1 MHGRKTHFATL
12 TLSLF
17 TAVACVHAQASTSAS
32 TSTMDCRDRGWNDD
46 RVYCETREIAVPLSK
61 SLRVDGRTNGSIRVH
76 GWDKNEIHATA
87 RIETHARDDKE
98 AQDIAKDITISAAHD
113 ELRAEGPSSRSYSSC
128 RNCWDDDRRTS
139 WSVSFDVY
147 VPRQTD
153 LELTAHNGGVS
164 VENVDARVDA
174 ETVNGGLSMTD
185 LAGDVR
191 GRTTNGSV
199 HAEVSGD
206 HWNGRGLDLS
216 TTNGGVVLTVP
227 RTYSAD
233 LETGTVNGGMN
244 IDFPVTLQGRINRR
258 ITTKLGNGGAPIRVM
273 TTNGSVSIRER

>member
-1 MHGRKTHFATL
+1 MFRRTIN
-12 TLSLF
+12 
-17 TAVACVHAQASTSAS
+17 VAALALPLPLLMAAGCVHAQAQTAAS
-32 TSTMDCRDRGWNDD
+32 PMDCRDRSWDDD
-46 RVYCETREIAVPLSK
+46 RVYCETREVSVPVTK
-61 SLRVDGRTNGSIRVH
+61 SLRVDGRANGSIRIH

-87 RIETHARDDKE
+87 RVEAHAYDDKE
-98 AQDIAKDITISAAHD
+98 AQDLAKQVTISTSHD
-113 ELRAEGPSSRSYSSC
+113 ELRADGPST
-128 RNCWDDDRRTS
+128 WRRTY
-139 WSVSFDVY
+139 WSVSYDVW

-153 LELTAHNGGVS
+153 LELDAHNGGIS

-174 ETVNGGLSMTD
+174 ETTNGGLTMTD

-191 GRTTNGSV
+191 ARTTNGTV
-199 HAEVSGD
+199 HAEVTGD
-206 HWNGRGLDLS
+206 HWNGRGLDLN

-227 RTYSAD
+227 RNYNAD

-258 ITTKLGNGGAPIRVM
+258 ISTKLGNGGAMIRAI

>member
-1 MHGRKTHFATL
+1 MLRRTIKAA
-12 TLSLF
+12 SL
-17 TAVACVHAQASTSAS
+17 ALPMLVAAACVHAQARTSAS
-32 TSTMDCRDRGWNDD
+32 PMDCRDREWDD
-46 RVYCETREIAVPLSK
+46 ERVYCETREISVPVTK
-61 SLRVDGRTNGSIRVH
+61 SLRVDGRTNGSVRVH

-87 RIETHARDDKE
+87 RVEAHARDDKE
-98 AQDIAKDITISAAHD
+98 AQDIAKEITISTSHD
-113 ELRAEGPSSRSYSSC
+113 ELRAEGPST
-128 RNCWDDDRRTS
+128 WRRTS
-139 WSVSFDVY
+139 WAVSFDVW

-153 LELTAHNGGVS
+153 LDLNASNGS
-164 VENVDARVDA
+164 IAVENVDARIDA
-174 ETVNGGLSMTD
+174 ETTNGSLTMND

-199 HAEVSGD
+199 HAEVTGD
-206 HWNGRGLDLS
+206 HWNGRGLDLT

-227 RTYSAD
+227 RNYSAD

-258 ITTKLGNGGAPIRVM
+258 ISTKLGNGGAMIRAI